1 VTVRRIVSGGQTGAD
16 RGALD
21 AAIALEID
29 HGGWCPLGR
38 RAEDGQIP
46 ARYQLKETDSRDYA
60 ERTRRNVRD
69 SDATLVFTRGAPTGG
84 SALTLDHARA
94 LGKPVLHV
102 DLATL
107 DTASAAAK
115 IHAWCEKI
123 VVLNIAGSR
132 ESQSPGIATTVR
144 EIVTRA
150 LAS

>member
-21 AAIALEID
+21 AAIAMGIE

-46 ARYQLKETDSRDYA
+46 AHYQLQETDSRDYA

-84 SALTLDHARA
+84 SALTLEHART

-107 DTASAAAK
+107 DATSAAAK
-115 IHAWCEKI
+115 IRAWCETI
-123 VVLNIAGSR
+123 SVLNIAGSR
-132 ESQSPGIATTVR
+132 ESQSPGIAEAVR
-144 EIVTRA
+144 AVVELA
-150 LAS
+150 LAI